1 LVGALARFDYLSA
14 RPRNH
19 ASQVGRSPAV
29 TFLWFAAMRR
39 TSGDVEDRLDVTEL
53 IERIAAERGLSIED
67 TDRHPV
73 VAQPAV
79 RRPRRRRL
87 APVIVGVS
95 TVLVVATIA
104 LGLRAGGA
112 AQTGPDLNAAL
123 VGAAAPSANPVPAK
137 ALATIPPPAAAS
149 AAPTTAAPAPASP
162 SATTASRSATVR
174 SGAPKPVPAKP
185 ATNDSVQAATAGKW
199 KLIDRDEFTGTVSE
213 RWGKYD
219 GSGNAGKG
227 RRTAAAI
234 TVRDG
239 AAVIRGDEDGNTGG
253 LSWRDDRRTG
263 RWEMRAKF
271 PKGDAQYH
279 PVLLLWPEK
288 RGSDDG
294 EVDFAETTSA
304 SNSVSFFL
312 HHGSGDQKS
321 AKKQIDITQWHNYA
335 VEVTPKRVTGY
346 LDGQKWFESTDPDTL
361 PGDAVHP
368 VIQLDWFPKGDS
380 HKPTELLVDWM
391 RVYE

>member
-1 LVGALARFDYLSA
+1 
-14 RPRNH
+14 
-19 ASQVGRSPAV
+19 
-29 TFLWFAAMRR
+29 MRR

-67 TDRHPV
+67 TGRQYL
-73 VAQPAV
+73 VAQPEV

-104 LGLRAGGA
+104 LGLRAGGTA
-112 AQTGPDLNAAL
+112 PDLNAAL
-123 VGAAAPSANPVPAK
+123 VGASSPSADPLPPK
-137 ALATIPPPAAAS
+137 ATATIPAPAAAS
-149 AAPTTAAPAPASP
+149 AAPTTSAPAAASP
-162 SATTASRSATVR
+162 PAPTVR
-174 SGAPKPVPAKP
+174 PPATIGSGAPKPVPAKP
-185 ATNDSVQAATAGKW
+185 AANEGVQAATAGRW
-199 KLIDRDEFTGTVSE
+199 KLIDRDEFTGVVSSS
-213 RWGKYD
+213 WGKYD

-227 RRTAAAI
+227 RRTPDAV

-239 AAVIRGDEDGNTGG
+239 AAVIRGDKDGNTGG
-253 LSWRDDRRTG
+253 MSWRDNRRTG

-288 RGSDDG
+288 GGSDDG

-304 SNSVSFFL
+304 SDSVSFFL
-312 HHGSGDQKS
+312 HHGSGDQKT

-335 VEVTPKRVTGY
+335 VEVTPNRVTGY
-346 LDGQKWFESTDPDTL
+346 LDGQKWFESTVPDTH

-368 VIQLDWFPKGDS
+368 VIQLDWFPKGDPP
-380 HKPTELLVDWM
+380 KPTELLVDWM